1 MARKGLSV
9 LIIEA
14 KAAIGGGA
22 RTQELTLPGFHHDV
36 CSAVHPLALASPFF
50 RSLDLEAHGLEWI
63 IPPIPLAH
71 PLDDAP
77 AILLDPSIE
86 NTSNGLGE
94 DADSYQKLIK
104 PLVQNWEKLVY
115 ELLKPLGRPKHPL
128 LLMRF
133 TRHAMKS
140 AMSLAN
146 SWFKGKCAQAL
157 FAGNSAH
164 SILPLEQA
172 SSSAFGIMLSVLGH
186 AVGWPIAK
194 GGSQKIS
201 DALASCFRSHGG
213 EIQVGSPVSSIDDI
227 PKARAVLFD
236 ITPRQLARIAGS
248 RLPSKYGTRL
258 VRHNHGPGVF
268 KVDWALSNPIPW
280 KDSYCARA
288 GTLHLGGT
296 LDEIAQSERQVW
308 MDTPSEKPFVLL
320 SQPSLFDSSRAPNRQ
335 HTAWAYCHVPN
346 GCTMD
351 MTDRIEAQVERFAP
365 GFREH
370 ILARHVM
377 FPADLENHNPN
388 CIGGDIV
395 GGVQSFRSLF
405 IRPLGR
411 WQAYAT
417 PVKGLYIC
425 SSSMPPGGGVHGMCG
440 FLAAQSALR
449 QVFGYRKKSI
459 DTNE

>member
-1 MARKGLSV
+1 LAQEGLSV

-14 KAAIGGGA
+14 KATIGGGA
-22 RTQELTLPGFHHDV
+22 RTQELTLPGYHHDV
-36 CSAVHPLALASPFF
+36 CAAVHPLALASPFF
-50 RSLDLEAHGLEWI
+50 RSLNLEVHGLEWI
-63 IPPIPLAH
+63 FPPIPLAH

-77 AILLDPSIE
+77 AVLLDPSIE
-86 NTSNGLGE
+86 VTANGLGE
-94 DADSYQKLIK
+94 DADSYQSLIR
-104 PLVQNWEKLVY
+104 PLVENWEKLVY

-128 LLMRF
+128 LLLRF

-140 AMSLAN
+140 TTSLVNA
-146 SWFKGKCAQAL
+146 WFRGKRTQAL

-164 SILPLEQA
+164 SILPLERA
-172 SSSAFGIMLSVLGH
+172 SSAAFGMMLSVLGH

-201 DALASCFRSHGG
+201 DTLASCFRSLGG
-213 EIQVGSPVSSIDDI
+213 EIQIGAPVSSIHDI
-227 PKARAVLFD
+227 PKARAILFD

-248 RLPSKYGTRL
+248 RLPSKYCMRL
-258 VRHNHGPGVF
+258 ERHCHGPGVF
-268 KVDWALSNPIPW
+268 KVDWALSHPIPW
-280 KDSYCARA
+280 KDPNCARA

-296 LDEIAQSERQVW
+296 LNEIAQSERQVW

-320 SQPSLFDSSRAPNRQ
+320 SQPSLFDSSRAPSLQ

-365 GFREH
+365 GFREY
-370 ILARHVM
+370 IITRNSM
-377 FPADLENHNPN
+377 FPADLEKHNPN

-405 IRPLGR
+405 VRPLGR

-440 FLAAQSALR
+440 FLAAHSALR
-449 QVFGYRKKSI
+449 QVFGHGKNCRS
-459 DTNE
+459 E